1 MTEKGLTAYDVAGH
15 YDRRY
20 FQDLAQRYRA
30 RNRFARQRIANVFSL
45 LPDVRGARL
54 LDVGCG
60 MGTFTVEAAR
70 RGAASAMGVDFAPEA
85 VATAREVAAA
95 EGVRGATFV
104 EGDATALP
112 LPPESLDVVLA
123 ADVTEHLDDATLAA
137 VLAEARRVLRPGGT
151 LVLYTP
157 EASHIFERLRNLG
170 AMRQDP
176 SHIGIRSAGELAGVV
191 RRAGLDVT
199 RTAWLPSH
207 LPGWNLLERAFARWV
222 PLLRR
227 RIGIVARKPG
237 LGG

>member
-1 MTEKGLTAYDVAGH
+1 MREKGLSAYDVAGH

-20 FQDLAQRYRA
+20 FQDLALRYRT

-45 LPDVRGARL
+45 LPDVRGARV

-70 RGAASAMGVDFAPEA
+70 RGATSAVGVDFAPEA

-95 EGVRGATFV
+95 EGVRGATFI

-112 LPPESLDVVLA
+112 FPPESRDVVLA
-123 ADVTEHLDDATLAA
+123 ADVTEHLDDATLGA
-137 VLAEARRVLRPGGT
+137 VLAEALRVLRPGGA
-151 LVLYTP
+151 LVIYTP
-157 EASHIFERLRNLG
+157 EASHLFERLRDLG

-176 SHIGIRSAGELAGVV
+176 SHIGVRSAAELVDAVRAAGFEVV
-191 RRAGLDVT
+191 

-227 RIGIVARKPG
+227 RIGVVARKPG
-237 LGG
+237 PRG